1 MFQVQIKK
9 KKPLKVIN
17 EFNKL
22 YHAQNNEQLQNKI
35 VNKLV
40 FDSRWFYVSVRLG

>member
-1 MFQVQIKK
+1 MFQVQT
-9 KKPLKVIN
+9 LKVIN

-35 VNKLV
+35 VSKLV
-40 FDSRWFYVSVRLG
+40 FDSRWFYVSVWLG